1 MLPIP
6 KWRFLFALPF
16 LLLLIA
22 PKDVSPSEN
31 PRKLRLAYAGWEIG
45 TAVAYIGVDGGF
57 FKQYGVEVEELPIRD
72 TFSAGVQSLMGVD
85 LLIGFGSPLAVLLPI
100 AGGADLALIGTHVSF
115 DQYGMGV
122 GSSINDVKELKG
134 KKVGVSALGARSDLV
149 ARVILRR
156 HGLDPS
162 KDVEMVAAG
171 LAPARAAA
179 LSKNLVQGAPFN
191 QTLVAEAQKIGIKV
205 LDVKSVPMVTDL
217 LVTTRSVIKREEETL
232 RRFMKGYAA
241 AIQHFV
247 SKRSES
253 LAILKKYFPAD
264 RGVGVDA
271 MYDAF
276 SAQLRPLPE
285 MNNEALQALIDVST
299 AADQRTAKLKPSDI
313 IEPRFFDELK
323 GSKFLKDLYVEK
335 VSL

>member
-1 MLPIP
+1 MARRCFQPILF
-6 KWRFLFALPF
+6 FLFMLFFAVRV
-16 LLLLIA
+16 A
-22 PKDVSPSEN
+22 AAAEGPK
-31 PRKLRLAYAGWEIG
+31 KLRLAYAGWEIG

-57 FKQYGVEVEELPIRD
+57 FKQQGVEIEELPIRD

-85 LLIGFGSPLAVLLPI
+85 LLIGFGSPLVVLQPI
-100 AGGADLALIGTHVSF
+100 ASGADLALIGAHVSF

-122 GSSINDVKELKG
+122 GSAINDVKELKG
-134 KKVGVSALGARSDLV
+134 KKIGVSALGARSDLI

-156 HGLDPS
+156 AGLDPS

-171 LAPARAAA
+171 FAPARAAA
-179 LSKNLVQGAPFN
+179 LSKNLVQGAPFG
-191 QTLVAEAQKIGIKV
+191 QALVAEAQKVGIKI
-205 LDVKSVPMVTDL
+205 LDVKSVPIVTDL
-217 LVTTRSVIKREEETL
+217 LMTTRSFIKRDEENL

-247 SKRSES
+247 SKRTES
-253 LAILKKYFPAD
+253 LAILRKYFPGNQ
-264 RGVGVDA
+264 GVSVDA

-285 MNNEALQALIDVST
+285 MNSEALQALIDVSAT
-299 AADQRTAKLKPSDI
+299 ADQRTNKLKPSDI

-323 GSKFLKDLYVEK
+323 GSKFLKELYTEK